1 MFSIGGIDIL
11 SVLAAF
17 SQQTAAMGFEVAEQ
31 VAQLHAATKEI
42 FSFSENSSGT
52 GVPDRS

>member
-1 MFSIGGIDIL
+1 MFSFGGIQVL

-17 SQQTAAMGFEVAEQ
+17 SKQTAAMGFEMADQ
-31 VAQLHAATKEI
+31 VAHLHAATKEI
-42 FSFSENSSGT
+42 FSFSENSSGN